1 MITKDMTI
9 REILNANSKAA
20 DILMEFG
27 MGCLGCPSATME
39 SLEQACLVHGLKL
52 DDVLKKLNEG
62 LETENK
68 MFCFQCQE
76 TAACTGCTKFGV
88 CGKSP
93 DLARMQDLLVYV
105 TKGISEVTT
114 RLRAE
119 GTKIDGQVNHLITI
133 NLFTTITNANFD
145 DAIFYERVKETLKT
159 KEELLSKLTNKD
171 NLSEAALWNVTSNEE
186 IDKALDEKSTKVGV
200 LATKDEDIRSLRELI
215 IYGLKGMSAYMKH
228 ANALGYDDE
237 NVNAFM
243 QETLAKTLDDTLTV
257 DELIALTLE
266 TGKVGVDG
274 MALLDKANTGTYGH
288 PEMTKVNIGV
298 RNNPGILVSGHDL
311 KDLELLLKQTEGTGV
326 DVYTHSEML
335 PAHYYPAFKK
345 YSHFAGNYGNAWWK
359 QKEEFE
365 SFNGP
370 ILMTTNCIVPPK
382 DSYKDRLYTTGA
394 AGYVGC
400 THIKGNSE
408 SDKDFSVIIEHAKKC
423 KPPVEIETGEII
435 GGFAHNQVF
444 ALADQV
450 VEAVKTGAIKKFF
463 VMAGCDGRAK
473 SRNYYTDFAKALPKD
488 TVILTAGCAKY
499 KYNKLDLGDIN
510 GIPRVLDAGQCN
522 DSYSLAL
529 IALKLKEVFELQDI
543 NELPIA
549 FNIAWYEQKAVIVLL
564 SLLYLGVKNIH
575 LGPTLP
581 AFLSPNVAKVLVENF
596 GIAGIGTVEDDIE
609 LFLNN

>member
-1 MITKDMTI
+1 M
-9 REILNANSKAA
+9 
-20 DILMEFG
+20 
-27 MGCLGCPSATME
+27 
-39 SLEQACLVHGLKL
+39 
-52 DDVLKKLNEG
+52 
-62 LETENK
+62 ENK

-76 TAACTGCTKFGV
+76 TAGCTGCTKFGV

-93 DLARMQDLLVYV
+93 ELANMQDLLIYV
-105 TKGISEVTT
+105 TKGLSELTT
-114 RLRAE
+114 RLRKE
-119 GTKIDGQVNHLITI
+119 GKKIDKELNHFITL

-145 DAIFYERVKETLKT
+145 NEVFYSRVKETLRIK
-159 KEELLSKLTNKD
+159 KELIAQLNDKEK
-171 NLSEAALWNVTSNEE
+171 LSEAALWDASSNEDM
-186 IDKALDEKSTKVGV
+186 DKKSNSDEVGV

-215 IYGLKGMSAYMKH
+215 TYGLKGLSAYSKH
-228 ANALGYDDE
+228 ANALGYDNEEIDR
-237 NVNAFM
+237 FM
-243 QETLAKTLDDTLTV
+243 QETLAKLLDDSLSV
-257 DELIALTLE
+257 EELIALTLE

-274 MALLDKANTGTYGH
+274 MALLDTANTETYGN
-288 PEMTKVNIGV
+288 PEITKVNIGV
-298 RNNPGILVSGHDL
+298 GKNPGILVSGHDL
-311 KDLELLLKQTEGTGV
+311 KDIEQLLIQTEGTGV

-335 PAHYYPAFKK
+335 PAHYYPSLKK
-345 YSHFAGNYGNAWWK
+345 YKHLVGNYGNAWWK
-359 QKEEFE
+359 QREEFE

-382 DSYKDRLYTTGA
+382 NESYKSRMYTTGA
-394 AGYVGC
+394 AGFEGC
-400 THIKGNSE
+400 VHIEADENGV
-408 SDKDFSVIIEHAKKC
+408 KDFSAIIEQAKKC
-423 KPPVEIETGEII
+423 KAPTEIEQGEII
-435 GGFAHNQVF
+435 GGFAHAQVL

-499 KYNKLDLGDIN
+499 KYNKLDIGDIN

-529 IALKLKEVFELQDI
+529 IALKLKEVFELEDI

-596 GIAGIGTVEDDIE
+596 GVGGITNVEDD
-609 LFLNN
+609 LNMFLK